1 MNSNPVL
8 NEAAFERAQMRISA
22 QNAMT
27 LQGTINKTFFL
38 LLICVI
44 GGMISWTHYQTWAGG
59 VWMASIAA
67 FVLALIMSFK
77 PATAP
82 VLSPLYALGEGLFL
96 GAVSA
101 AYNAQFKGIVFQAV
115 AITALVFFVMLFLYK
130 TGIIRVTRGLVIG
143 IVSATGA
150 VLLFYIV
157 SLIIGLFGGN
167 ISYLTGS
174 SPLAIGINLV
184 ICGIAAFNFLLDFEM
199 INQMTGRYAA
209 PKYMEWYCAFGLM
222 VTLIWLYVEILRL
235 LSKFQSRN

>member
-8 NEAAFERAQMRISA
+8 NEAAFERAQTRISA

-44 GGMISWTHYQTWAGG
+44 GGMFSWTHYQTWAGG
-59 VWMASIAA
+59 AWAASIAA
-67 FVLALIMSFK
+67 FVLALIMAFK
-77 PATAP
+77 PAAAP
-82 VLSPLYALGEGLFL
+82 VLSPLYALGQGLFL

-115 AITALVFFVMLFLYK
+115 AITVLVFFVMLFLYK
-130 TGIIRVTRGLVIG
+130 TGIIRVTRGLIIG

-157 SLIIGLFGGN
+157 SLVIGLFGGN
-167 ISYLTGS
+167 IAYLTGS

-184 ICGIAAFNFLLDFEM
+184 ICGIAAFNFLLDFER

-209 PKYMEWYCAFGLM
+209 PKYMEWYCAFGLL
-222 VTLIWLYVEILRL
+222 VTLIWLYMEILRL
-235 LSKFQSRN
+235 LGKFQSRN